1 MTAIQ
6 GVHPYADKF
15 PMLPESDKELNGIS
29 QDPQALIWIHE
40 SGDLDG
46 YFEVN
51 ISTSGEIISFKRP
64 VRGSSTGRKMIQAFL
79 EKELGQARIQ
89 WTYRHRTP
97 KQEFA
102 RQENVY
108 FISDEDGYIKI
119 GFANNVSSRLKDLQT
134 AARQELR
141 LIATMHGNVSDE
153 KSLHKRFEED
163 HVRGEWFYPSTE
175 LKKYIKE
182 NAQ

>member
-15 PMLPESDKELNGIS
+15 PMLPESDKTLNGIS

-40 SGDLDG
+40 SDDLDG

-51 ISTSGEIISFKRP
+51 ISTAGEIISFKRP
-64 VRGSSTGRKMIQAFL
+64 VRGSSTGRKLIQSFI
-79 EKELGQARIQ
+79 EKELGQAKIQ
-89 WTYRHRTP
+89 WTYRRRTP
-97 KQEFA
+97 KQEFPC
-102 RQENVY
+102 QENVY
-108 FISDEDGYIKI
+108 FICDEDGYIKI
-119 GFANNVSSRLKDLQT
+119 GFARSVQSRLDMLQT
-134 AARQELR
+134 ASRQELR
-141 LIATMHGNVSDE
+141 LIASMPGNLSDE

-163 HVRGEWFYPSTE
+163 HARGEWFYPSTE
-175 LKKYIKE
+175 LNKYIKE